1 MPTDIRTLPE
11 SNMTLR
17 FYDTLSR
24 SLKPFQPL
32 REGTVGVYGCGP
44 TVYGIAHIGNFRAFI
59 VYDVLH
65 RYLEWRGYDVRFV
78 VNLTDVDDRIIDLAA
93 EGGQTIGEYTAPF
106 TKAFLA
112 DARRLGIRE
121 FDCHPKATEYIDQ
134 MIGFVARLIDG
145 GLAYATPD
153 GSVYYR
159 IAGFPEYGRLSRI
172 DPDAVRPGERVAD
185 DKYEKDDIRDFALWK
200 AAKPRDETA
209 AAAWESPWGRGRP
222 GWHLECSV
230 MGLSEVGDTL
240 DIHLGGEDLVF
251 PHHEDEIA
259 QSEGA
264 TGKTFVRNWIHVK
277 HLLVEGQ
284 KMSKSLGNT
293 YTVSDLAEKYEPAAI
308 RHQLISSQYRSEL
321 NFTFEG
327 LDASRQ
333 ALQRLLDFQDR
344 LGRTAADPAAAS
356 VGITELATKAIDRFR
371 TAMDDDLNTADGLAA
386 LFVFVKDVNSTL
398 DEAEGPIRPAD
409 RDAALDALDSIDEVL
424 GLLELARAGRE
435 VDEDMRAWVEELIKE
450 RDSVRAERD
459 FARADAIRD
468 ELAERGIVLEDSAD
482 CTRWKRVVSR

>member
-1 MPTDIRTLPE
+1 MA
-11 SNMTLR
+11 LR

-32 REGTVGVYGCGP
+32 RDDTVGVYGCGP
-44 TVYGIAHIGNFRAFI
+44 TVYGVAHIGNFRAFI
-59 VYDVLH
+59 VYDLLH
-65 RYLEWRGYDVRFV
+65 RYLEWRGYAVRFV

-93 EGGQTIGEYTAPF
+93 EGGQTIGEYTAPY
-106 TKAFLA
+106 TTAFLA
-112 DARRLGIRE
+112 DARKLGIRE
-121 FDCHPKATEYIDQ
+121 FDCHPRATEYIDQ
-134 MIGFVARLIDG
+134 MIAFVARLIDCE
-145 GLAYATPD
+145 LAYATPD

-185 DKYEKDDIRDFALWK
+185 DNYEKDDIRDFALWK
-200 AAKPRDETA
+200 AAKARDEA
-209 AAAWESPWGRGRP
+209 AGAVWESPWGRGRP

-264 TGKTFVRNWIHVK
+264 TGKTFVRTWIHVK

-293 YTVSDLAEKYEPAAI
+293 YTVSDLVEKYEPATI
-308 RHQLISSQYRSEL
+308 RHQLISAQYRSEL

-344 LGRTAADPAAAS
+344 LGREPVDSEAESTGIAD
-356 VGITELATKAIDRFR
+356 LATDAIDRFR
-371 TAMDDDLNTADGLAA
+371 AAMDDDLNTSDGLAA
-386 LFVFVKDVNSTL
+386 LFVFVKDVNSVL
-398 DEAEGPIRPAD
+398 DGSPGPIRQAD
-409 RDAALDALDSIDEVL
+409 RDAALGALASMDDVL

-435 VDEDMRAWVEELIKE
+435 VDEDTRLWVEELIEE
-450 RDSVRAERD
+450 RDSVRAQRD

-468 ELAERGIVLEDSAD
+468 ELAERGIVLEDSAEG
-482 CTRWKRVVSR
+482 TRWKLIVSR